1 MRAQLEHIAKMANLA
16 HISVQVLPFA
26 AGAHPAMDGSFSIL
40 GFPEASDPD
49 VVYLESQTSSLYL
62 EETPEIERYTLMF
75 SHLIAKAL
83 DPDESRK
90 LIAQVA
96 KDLA

>member
-1 MRAQLEHIAKMANLA
+1 
-16 HISVQVLPFA
+16 
-26 AGAHPAMDGSFSIL
+26 
-40 GFPEASDPD
+40 

-83 DPDESRK
+83 DPDESRQ
-90 LIAQVA
+90 LIAQA
-96 KDLA
+96 ARDLT

>member
-1 MRAQLEHIAKMANLA
+1 MAKLA
-16 HISVQVLPFA
+16 HISVQVLPFT

-83 DPDESRK
+83 DPDESRE
-90 LIAQVA
+90 LIAQA
-96 KDLA
+96 ARDLA